1 MGSILKVLTSRK
13 RAGGWNVIRVAKRTK
28 LVAPTLRPNEI
39 VIISH
44 LDIDGVAAE
53 SLVRAK
59 PLAVI
64 NTRKYVSGRYPNQ
77 GPQILL
83 DAGITL
89 YESADESLLQ
99 GLDRVFGRIEDC
111 HLVSENGRK
120 FPLEELFKSTLQGRL
135 QSASLNLN
143 AELDAF
149 VENTLAFVTDPVER
163 SLLLEPL
170 IPPGLKTD
178 FFDQITI
185 VVVRGNRYREDLRLL
200 GAFIRDSRPKIIAVD
215 GAADELLSI
224 NIRPDVILGD
234 MDSVSDRSLKCGAEV
249 VVHTYP
255 ADHPLHQESTALKRV
270 EMLGIHAI
278 PFPVRGTSEDA
289 ALLLAHESG
298 AKLIVAVGTHT
309 HMEDFLDKGR
319 SGMASTFLVRLKV
332 GSKLVDAKGVSRLLD
347 VQQPVAVS
355 LGFLFLAALFPIG
368 VLLLVT
374 PVGQVVSR
382 GIILIYKAWAV

>member
-1 MGSILKVLTSRK
+1 MGSILKVLASRK
-13 RAGGWNVIRVAKRTK
+13 RAGAWNVIRVAKRTK
-28 LVAPTLRPNEI
+28 LVAPTLRPNDI

-59 PLAVI
+59 PMAVI
-64 NTRKYVSGRYPNQ
+64 NTKMYVSGRYPNQ

-89 YESADESLLQ
+89 YESTDEALLQ
-99 GLDRVFGRIEDC
+99 GLDRMLGRIENSQ
-111 HLVSENGRK
+111 LVCNGRK
-120 FPLEELFKSTLQGRL
+120 IPLEELLHATLQLRL
-135 QSASLNLN
+135 QSASRNLN

-149 VENTLAFVTDPVER
+149 VENTLAFVTDPAER

-170 IPPGLKTD
+170 IPPGLKTE

-200 GAFIRDSRPKIIAVD
+200 GAFIRDARPKIIAVD

-255 ADHPLHQESTALKRV
+255 ADHPLHKEVTALKRV
-270 EMLGIHAI
+270 ESLGIKAI

-289 ALLLAHESG
+289 ALLLAYESG

-319 SGMASTFLVRLKV
+319 AGMASTFLVRLKV

-347 VQQPVAVS
+347 VHQPVAVS